1 MQDRPLKQR
10 ATPTPGAG
18 GRHGAAAAPSSSK
31 RLRVRRQNDWV
42 NVRGGAEHELCRRTL
57 VLA

>member
-18 GRHGAAAAPSSSK
+18 GHHGAAAAPWSSD
-31 RLRVRRQNDWV
+31 RLRLSRQNDWV
-42 NVRGGAEHELCRRTL
+42 NVHGGAEYELCRRTL
-57 VLA
+57 ALA